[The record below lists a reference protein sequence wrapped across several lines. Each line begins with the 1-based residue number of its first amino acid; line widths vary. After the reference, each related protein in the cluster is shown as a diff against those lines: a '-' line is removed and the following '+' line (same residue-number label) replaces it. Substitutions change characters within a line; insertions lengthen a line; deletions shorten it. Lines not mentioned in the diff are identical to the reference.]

1 MDMALNHSPNIW
13 IDFLALHDH
22 KFLPLYLGRNE
33 FELIVLYQAA
43 VPPLIRLDQK
53 STWVKFVGRFGS
65 STEKHQGS
73 IIPTTIEWYTWKV
86 HIGVKLNN
94 S

>member
-1 MDMALNHSPNIW
+1 MW

-53 STWVKFVGRFGS
+53 STWTKFVSRFGS

-73 IIPTTIEWYTWKV
+73 IYTNYYWMVYLKDPHWSEV
-86 HIGVKLNN
+86 E
-94 S
+94 